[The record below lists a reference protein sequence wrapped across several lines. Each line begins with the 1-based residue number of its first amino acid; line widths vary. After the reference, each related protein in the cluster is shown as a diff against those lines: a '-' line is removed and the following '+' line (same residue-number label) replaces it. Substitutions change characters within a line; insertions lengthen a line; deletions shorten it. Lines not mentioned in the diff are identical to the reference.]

1 MASRILILGAGPAGI
16 AAAERLRELE
26 PACGEKLDITMVSA
40 EPFPPYAPPAM
51 ADHFMHGGEERL
63 FWKGRDIVDRLR
75 LSYRAG
81 TRVKRVDTRR
91 RRALLTDDNVLDYE
105 KLIIATGSRL
115 YAPLHGYQLPGVY
128 NFKSLSTARDLVAH
142 VRSGDVQRALVVG
155 AGFIGVEVALLLAD
169 LGVGVLLLE
178 KKDRVMPRMLD
189 RESAAIVLDALVR
202 RGIEVETGVEAAAFC
217 GRRKVK
223 RVRLENGDHVKA
235 DAYIAATGVKPNI
248 EFLEGSGVE
257 TDWGVIVDD
266 ALATNVP
273 RVWAAGDVAETRD
286 RLTGRRYVHAIWPN
300 AVAQGCVV
308 AERVLGYDTVYA
320 GAESMNSLR
329 HLGVPLIAAGA
340 SSGQETLRV
349 ARDGWL
355 RKIFIDDGRIVGY
368 RLAGNIG
375 GAGLYR
381 SLMLRGIDVRRFGP
395 ELAEPGFGIGQLVST
410 TAEVAAAS

>member
-1 MASRILILGAGPAGI
+1 MASRMLILGAGPAGI

-26 PACGEKLDITMVSA
+26 RDGDQRLDITMISA

-51 ADHFMHGGEERL
+51 ADHFIHGGEERL
-63 FWKGRDIVDRLR
+63 FWKGRDVTDRLG
-75 LSYRAG
+75 LDYHAG
-81 TRVKRVDTRR
+81 TRVKRVDTQRR
-91 RRALLTDDNVLDYE
+91 RVLLADDSELDYE
-105 KLIIATGSRL
+105 QLIIATGSRL
-115 YAPLHGYQLPGVY
+115 YAPLHGYELPGVY
-128 NFKSLSTARDLVAH
+128 NFKSLRAARELITH
-142 VRSGDVQRALVVG
+142 VRKGDVQRALVVG

-169 LGVGVLLLE
+169 LGVGVLMLE
-178 KKDRVMPRMLD
+178 KKDRVMPRLLD
-189 RESAAIVLDALVR
+189 RESAAIVLEALVR

-235 DAYIAATGVKPNI
+235 DAYVAATGVKPNI
-248 EFLEGSGVE
+248 EYLDGSGVE
-257 TDWGVIVDD
+257 TDWGVLVDD
-266 ALATNVP
+266 ALATNV
-273 RVWAAGDVAETRD
+273 RGVWAAGDVAETRD
-286 RLTGRRYVHAIWPN
+286 RLTGERYVHAIWPN
-300 AVAQGCVV
+300 AVAQGRVV
-308 AERVLGYDTVYA
+308 AERVLGFDTTYA

-340 SSGQETLRV
+340 RAGQETLRL

-355 RKIFIDDGRIVGY
+355 RKIFLDHGQIVGY
-368 RLAGNIG
+368 WLAGNIG

-410 TAEVAAAS
+410 TAEVAAES

>member
-1 MASRILILGAGPAGI
+1 M
-16 AAAERLRELE
+16 
-26 PACGEKLDITMVSA
+26 
-40 EPFPPYAPPAM
+40 
-51 ADHFMHGGEERL
+51 
-63 FWKGRDIVDRLR
+63 
-75 LSYRAG
+75 
-81 TRVKRVDTRR
+81 
-91 RRALLTDDNVLDYE
+91 
-105 KLIIATGSRL
+105 
-115 YAPLHGYQLPGVY
+115 
-128 NFKSLSTARDLVAH
+128 
-142 VRSGDVQRALVVG
+142 
-155 AGFIGVEVALLLAD
+155 
-169 LGVGVLLLE
+169 
-178 KKDRVMPRMLD
+178 
-189 RESAAIVLDALVR
+189 LDALVR

>member
-1 MASRILILGAGPAGI
+1 MASRMLILGAGPAGI

-26 PACGEKLDITMVSA
+26 RDGDQRLDITMISA

-51 ADHFMHGGEERL
+51 ADHFIHGGEERL
-63 FWKGRDIVDRLR
+63 FWKGRDVTDRLG
-75 LSYRAG
+75 LDYHAG
-81 TRVKRVDTRR
+81 TRVKRVDTQRR
-91 RRALLTDDNVLDYE
+91 RVLLADDSELDYE
-105 KLIIATGSRL
+105 QLIIATGSRL
-115 YAPLHGYQLPGVY
+115 YAPLHGYELPGVY
-128 NFKSLSTARDLVAH
+128 NFKSLRAARELITH
-142 VRSGDVQRALVVG
+142 VRKGDVQRALVVG

-169 LGVGVLLLE
+169 LGVGVLMLE
-178 KKDRVMPRMLD
+178 KKDRVMPRLLD
-189 RESAAIVLDALVR
+189 RESAAIVLEALVR

-235 DAYIAATGVKPNI
+235 DAYVAATGVKPNI
-248 EFLEGSGVE
+248 EYLDGSGVE
-257 TDWGVIVDD
+257 TDWGVLVDD
-266 ALATNVP
+266 ALATNV
-273 RVWAAGDVAETRD
+273 RGVWAAGDVAETRD
-286 RLTGRRYVHAIWPN
+286 RLTGERYVHAIWPN
-300 AVAQGCVV
+300 AVAQGRVV
-308 AERVLGYDTVYA
+308 AERVLGFDTTYA

-340 SSGQETLRV
+340 RAGQETLRL

-355 RKIFIDDGRIVGY
+355 RKIFLDHGQIVGY

-410 TAEVAAAS
+410 TAEVAAES